1 MLLHTETLLLN
12 RYFIIRH
19 IGYSGTTI
27 FYDAKDQ
34 VSNQTV
40 ILKQNLIPDTLLQKP
55 LAHQIGK
62 VIYFMRRSAQ
72 DCFTNEQG
80 EFTVIRDRLSD
91 DLETLLQRQ
100 KRPFA
105 KNQVV
110 EWANQLLYTLEYLH
124 SRSMPIIHG
133 HITPSRLKLSPQNEI
148 ILLHH
153 PTTYSS
159 NEVKRELQ
167 GKLSPYAS
175 PELLNG
181 FNIDYSSDL
190 YSLGATLSYL
200 LTGKEPPTALVRMYA
215 LTHQHPD
222 PLDSFNQFDLYIR
235 FELAKIL
242 ITSLHLSPIE
252 RPSSAR
258 AMRKA
263 LNWVT
268 SEIKYALPRQARQP
282 LMQKPRLDRPPLL
295 LYEQSAHHTKRFRLN
310 PVNLFLITCLFLI
323 MLTLININSPF
334 TVYGDTRSPTTIR
347 LTIPTPI
354 IESTPLV
361 PREVVPKQ

>member
-1 MLLHTETLLLN
+1 MLLSPETLLLN
-12 RYFIIRH
+12 RYFIMRH

-27 FYDAKDQ
+27 FYDAKDK

-40 ILKQNLIPDTLLQKP
+40 ILKQNLITDRLLQKP
-55 LAHQIGK
+55 LAYQIGK
-62 VIYFMRRSAQ
+62 VKHFMRPSAQ
-72 DCFTNEQG
+72 DGFTNKQG
-80 EFTVIRDRLSD
+80 VFTVIRDPLGD

-105 KNQVV
+105 SDQVV
-110 EWANQLLYTLEYLH
+110 EWTNQLLYTLEYLH

-133 HITPSRLKLSPQNEI
+133 HIRPSRLKLSSQNEL

-159 NEVKRELQ
+159 NEVKRELT
-167 GKLSPYAS
+167 GKLNPYAS
-175 PELLNG
+175 PEQLNR
-181 FNIDYSSDL
+181 FNIDHSSDL

-200 LTGKEPPTALVRMYA
+200 LTGKEPPTALVRLYA

-222 PLDSFNQFDLYIR
+222 PLDSFNQFDLYVR
-235 FELAKIL
+235 SEMAKIV
-242 ITSLHLSPIE
+242 ISSLHLSPLE

-263 LNWVT
+263 LNRVAFK
-268 SEIKYALPRQARQP
+268 IKEAVPRQARQA
-282 LMQKPRLDRPPLL
+282 LMQKPLLDGPPLL
-295 LYEQSAHHTKRFRLN
+295 LYEESAHHTKRFRLN
-310 PVNLFLITCLFLI
+310 PINVFFATSLFLMMVIL
-323 MLTLININSPF
+323 MNINSPL

-347 LTIPTPI
+347 LTIPTPV

-361 PREVVPKQ
+361 PREVAPKQ